1 MTTYVFAWNPRL
13 WNWPE
18 LPRKRRSIQA
28 HGHVDIRW
36 ACGRTRSIEPGSRA
50 FFVRLGVPPKGLI
63 ASGHALSEPW
73 EAQHWL
79 AEKAALG
86 ATTHYLKLRLEGSGK
101 ANRAAIGARA
111 IVRVGGKTFTRQVEA
126 GTGSGCQNDLTLHF
140 GLGGEKGPAEVTV
153 HWPAGGTSTHRVEV
167 DRTVALRK
175 E

>member
-18 LPRKRRSIQA
+18 LPRKRRSIQS

-86 ATTHYLKLRLEGSGK
+86 ATTHYLKLRLEFLRDEPLITLDELARPPFGRFRWAVRQSGTRLPSSIADALEPWWEERMRVASHVTAK
-101 ANRAAIGARA
+101 RARTPVSRA
-111 IVRVGGKTFTRQVEA
+111 G
-126 GTGSGCQNDLTLHF
+126 
-140 GLGGEKGPAEVTV
+140 
-153 HWPAGGTSTHRVEV
+153 
-167 DRTVALRK
+167 
-175 E
+175 